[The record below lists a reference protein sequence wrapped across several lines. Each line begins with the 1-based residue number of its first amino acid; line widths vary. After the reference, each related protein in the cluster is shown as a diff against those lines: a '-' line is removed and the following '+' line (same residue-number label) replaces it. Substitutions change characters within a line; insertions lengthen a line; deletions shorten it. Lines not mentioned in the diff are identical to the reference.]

1 MFVRVHIHK
10 IKVIKME
17 IDKETQPKYINIV
30 IDDNLQ
36 YLRSLKEQANED
48 GQNDEKEKKLSLTL
62 DKHSFEMEEYY
73 FDKEDATITIS
84 GNMKSTKGESWVSFS
99 IPLSDKILI
108 NILEYSTEKLD
119 KLKTAL
125 ETLK

>member
-1 MFVRVHIHK
+1 MFVRVYIH
-10 IKVIKME
+10 KME
-17 IDKETQPKYINIV
+17 IDKETQPSYINIV
-30 IDDNLQ
+30 LDDNPQ
-36 YLRSLKEQANED
+36 YLKVLKEQANED
-48 GQNDEKEKKLSLTL
+48 GQNDEKEKRLSLTL

-73 FDKEDATITIS
+73 FDESDNSITIS
-84 GNMKSTKGESWVSFS
+84 GSMKSTKGESWVSFS

-108 NILEYSTEKLD
+108 DILEYSTNKLK

>member
-1 MFVRVHIHK
+1 MK
-10 IKVIKME
+10 
-17 IDKETQPKYINIV
+17 IDKETQPEYINIV
-30 IDDNLQ
+30 IDDNPQ
-36 YLRSLKEQANED
+36 YLKGLREQANED
-48 GQNDEKEKKLSLTL
+48 GQNDEEEKRFSLTL
-62 DKHSFEMEEYY
+62 DRHSFEMEEYY
-73 FDKEDATITIS
+73 FNKEDATITIS